1 MVRRYS
7 TELKNLVGN
16 ATTYRLGLD
25 LAATCIAANLPA
37 SYVAEVFEVTRATV
51 HVWFRGGAIRPR
63 KRPKIETFIKLVEDD
78 TQRGLLPAKTLLDAR
93 HYLSDMIGRDVG
105 TKNQTE

>member
-7 TELKNLVGN
+7 AELKELVGN

-37 SYVAEVFEVTRATV
+37 SYVAEVFEVTRASI
-51 HVWFRGGAIRPR
+51 HVWFRGGTIRPR
-63 KRPKIETFIKLVEDD
+63 KRPKIEVFIKLVEDD
-78 TQRGLLPAKTLLDAR
+78 MERGLLPAKTLLDAR
-93 HYLSDMIGRDVG
+93 HYLSDMVGRPIGIKELD
-105 TKNQTE
+105 